1 MERLDRGWG
10 TRWIAG
16 PVVVVAAV
24 AAGVAHSD
32 SPTARPKAH
41 EAAFSGDLAALDEKE
56 LERRVGFLTRRL
68 AKRQPYAR
76 FWQNGFTSGWTL
88 GVGIGALQAGLAND
102 HDDQLNGALTAGK
115 AAFGVARLVLNPTPA
130 RLGAEPILEIEGE
143 GRAALEARLRAG
155 EAQLADVAHRAG
167 RRYNWLAHAGNIAL
181 NGAAGLTVILYGNP
195 SDAVTQIGVSTIA
208 GEIMLWTDPWKGRED
223 LEEYRDFIS
232 GPVRPRK
239 PRARWSLVP
248 MPTGIAFSLEF

>member
-1 MERLDRGWG
+1 MGAGDRGWMKG
-10 TRWIAG
+10 WAG
-16 PVVVVAAV
+16 GLVVVTMIAS
-24 AAGVAHSD
+24 GVARAD
-32 SPTARPKAH
+32 SPSPSPAAA
-41 EAAFSGDLAALDEKE
+41 EAAFSGDLSGLEEAE

-68 AKRQPYAR
+68 AKRQSYAR
-76 FWQNGFTSGWTL
+76 FWQTGFTSGWTM
-88 GVGIGALQAGLAND
+88 GIGIGALQAGLAND

-115 AAFGVARLVLNPTPA
+115 AAFGVARLVLDPTPA
-130 RLGAEPILEIEGE
+130 RLGADPILEIEGD

-155 EAQLADVAHRAG
+155 EAQLAQVAHRAE

-223 LEEYRDFIS
+223 LEEYRELIS
-232 GPVRPRK
+232 GPARPRE
-239 PRARWSLVP
+239 PRVRWGLAP
-248 MPTGIAFSLEF
+248 MPGGIAFSVEF

>member
-1 MERLDRGWG
+1 M
-10 TRWIAG
+10 IAI
-16 PVVVVAAV
+16 
-24 AAGVAHSD
+24 AAGVARAD
-32 SPTARPKAH
+32 SPGPSPNTGAA
-41 EAAFSGDLAALDEKE
+41 EAAFSGDLAALDQKE

-68 AKRQPYAR
+68 EERQPYAR
-76 FWQNGFTSGWTL
+76 FWQNAFTSGWTL
-88 GVGIGALQAGLAND
+88 GIGIGALQAGLAND

-115 AAFGVARLVLNPTPA
+115 AAFGVARLVLDPTPA
-130 RLGAEPILEIEGE
+130 RLGADAILEIEGD
-143 GRAALEARLRAG
+143 GRAALEERLRAG
-155 EAQLADVAHRAG
+155 EAQLADVVHRAG

-208 GEIMLWTDPWKGRED
+208 GEIMLWTEPWAGRED

-239 PRARWSLVP
+239 PRARWRLAP